1 MFDSDP
7 APDFDTFACSLEALV
22 ASIDARDPYTSGHCD
37 RTGRISRALALR
49 LDMGGESLRQLELAA
64 HFHDIGKIGIPD
76 HILHNPGRLEQ
87 DDWEVM
93 KTHSAL
99 GERIFLAS
107 HRPDAAAV
115 AKIIRHHHEAID
127 GSGYPD
133 RLAGDA
139 IPLAAR
145 ILRVADTYDAIT
157 SRRPYHPGCEHED
170 AMRLLHAE
178 QDWKIDGDV
187 FREFERLMR
196 DRALQA
202 T

>member
-1 MFDSDP
+1 
-7 APDFDTFACSLEALV
+7 
-22 ASIDARDPYTSGHCD
+22 
-37 RTGRISRALALR
+37 
-49 LDMGGESLRQLELAA
+49 
-64 HFHDIGKIGIPD
+64 
-76 HILHNPGRLEQ
+76 
-87 DDWEVM
+87 M

-139 IPLAAR
+139 TPLAAR

-157 SRRPYHPGCEHED
+157 SRRPYHAGCEHED